1 MKIKLPF
8 ALRST
13 LERERRKVSALENEL
28 ATERANLRQS
38 ERRQSELREGR
49 DKHAQ
54 EAENLRFQLTEA
66 ETQLKEANSRIQSLD
81 AHSREMARKMAKAR
95 AVLSDAIFRNPRGQ
109 FSTKWKPFEYREI
122 MGLVDDAAAEA

>member
-8 ALRST
+8 VLRST

-66 ETQLKEANSRIQSLD
+66 ETQLKEANSRIQTLD
-81 AHSREMARKMAKAR
+81 GNAR
-95 AVLSDAIFRNPRGQ
+95 AAARRLTVARQLLHKAVWRNEKGQ
-109 FSTKWKPFEYREI
+109 FAGKDYKPEGYDEVFHRPI
-122 MGLVDDAAAEA
+122 AEA